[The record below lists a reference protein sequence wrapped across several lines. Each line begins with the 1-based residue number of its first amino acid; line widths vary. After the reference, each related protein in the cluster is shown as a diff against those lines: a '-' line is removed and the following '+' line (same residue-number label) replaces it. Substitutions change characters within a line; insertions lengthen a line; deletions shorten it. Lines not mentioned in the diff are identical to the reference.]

1 MSCGSALGS
10 GRQRHGSPSFFLVL
24 NQWSGLGQV
33 ASLLSKEV
41 MRRVSLVDVEKLPL

>member
-1 MSCGSALGS
+1 MSCGNALGS
-10 GRQRHGSPSFFLVL
+10 GRQRHGSPSFLVL